1 MEVVGSIPT
10 SPTNN
15 VDGSSVGRTSGCGS
29 ESRGF
34 EPLPSTHQ
42 KNSMKSI
49 KQKEQIEGYKK
60 HYDPDHPYCTNWP
73 VNKEKEMVD
82 RFDLEEQI
90 QNVWQTKDDLDAVTE
105 RIMED
110 TVSDS
115 MTSDQITNVLIGL
128 SELHETRMWKLWQ
141 IFETMIRQ
149 KNSFLSEEHTLGDV
163 LDKIVDDAGEIDRAG
178 EE

>member
-1 MEVVGSIPT
+1 MPSYNIGDNPT
-10 SPTNN
+10 
-15 VDGSSVGRTSGCGS
+15 D
-29 ESRGF
+29 F
-34 EPLPSTHQ
+34 
-42 KNSMKSI
+42 KMKSI
-49 KQKEQIEGYKK
+49 KQKEQMEGYEK

>member
-1 MEVVGSIPT
+1 MNTVTENDKITGNI
-10 SPTNN
+10 
-15 VDGSSVGRTSGCGS
+15 VD
-29 ESRGF
+29 
-34 EPLPSTHQ
+34 
-42 KNSMKSI
+42 KSI
-49 KQKEQIEGYKK
+49 KQKEQLEGY
-60 HYDPDHPYCTNWP
+60 
-73 VNKEKEMVD
+73 EKREFPVD

-128 SELHETRMWKLWQ
+128 SELHETRMWKLWK

-149 KNSFLSEEHTLGDV
+149 KNSFLTDEVTMGDV
-163 LDKIVDDAGEIDRAG
+163 LDKIVDDAGEDD
-178 EE
+178 ES

>member
-1 MEVVGSIPT
+1 MDSVT
-10 SPTNN
+10 DNN
-15 VDGSSVGRTSGCGS
+15 KITRSLS
-29 ESRGF
+29 E
-34 EPLPSTHQ
+34 
-42 KNSMKSI
+42 K
-49 KQKEQIEGYKK
+49 
-60 HYDPDHPYCTNWP
+60 
-73 VNKEKEMVD
+73 VD

-149 KNSFLSEEHTLGDV
+149 KNSFLPEEHTLGDV
-163 LDKIVDDAGEIDRAG
+163 LDKIVDDCVDDGVDDES
-178 EE
+178 

>member
-1 MEVVGSIPT
+1 MDSVT
-10 SPTNN
+10 DNN
-15 VDGSSVGRTSGCGS
+15 KITRSLS
-29 ESRGF
+29 E
-34 EPLPSTHQ
+34 
-42 KNSMKSI
+42 K
-49 KQKEQIEGYKK
+49 
-60 HYDPDHPYCTNWP
+60 
-73 VNKEKEMVD
+73 VD

-163 LDKIVDDAGEIDRAG
+163 LDKIVDDCVDDEDDD
-178 EE
+178 ES

>member
-1 MEVVGSIPT
+1 MDSVT
-10 SPTNN
+10 DNN
-15 VDGSSVGRTSGCGS
+15 KITRSLS
-29 ESRGF
+29 E
-34 EPLPSTHQ
+34 
-42 KNSMKSI
+42 K
-49 KQKEQIEGYKK
+49 
-60 HYDPDHPYCTNWP
+60 
-73 VNKEKEMVD
+73 VD

-141 IFETMIRQ
+141 IFETMVKERGFVDYEMRKDRLEGRSWKKVDNVTWNKVVNRMRDKE
-149 KNSFLSEEHTLGDV
+149 KNT
-163 LDKIVDDAGEIDRAG
+163 K
-178 EE
+178 